1 MKCRNCKHLY
11 KNWCVHKLD
20 SPDPDL
26 DRECKDYEQATRGDR
41 IRAMSDEAL
50 AIALVK
56 YEATEK
62 RLTRFGG
69 HKHIFYGPNGEICGS
84 KLEAVAMWAEWL
96 RQPAKEN

>member
-1 MKCRNCKHLY
+1 MKCRFEHDEDCCNSGSPQYMCK
-11 KNWCVHKLD
+11 
-20 SPDPDL
+20 
-26 DRECKDYEQATRGDR
+26 CKPSACNSAVPMTNADR

-69 HKHIFYGPNGEICGS
+69 HEHIFYGPNGEICGS